1 MDTNQILLFLRQS
14 NWLLM
19 KNLFLVSAI
28 TFSFIQIIYAAP
40 SKAEAEVAIAFEKY
54 FDARANQNWD
64 TVASLES
71 ASGTYNSNSDG
82 SFHKALSKTTAA
94 QRKASGQ
101 AGALNIYYP
110 EFAELS
116 DDVVYVRFYYE
127 GIAINGSKSS
137 DYRTKV
143 TQNWIK
149 ENGQWVV
156 KTQHYAPAQFGGV
169 HITVASD
176 FEE

>member
-1 MDTNQILLFLRQS
+1 
-14 NWLLM
+14 M
-19 KNLFLVSAI
+19 KNLFLISAL
-28 TFSFIQIIYAAP
+28 TFGFTQAIDAAA
-40 SKAEAEVAIAFEKY
+40 SKAEEEVAIAFEKY

-64 TVASLES
+64 TVAALES
-71 ASGTYNSNSDG
+71 ATGTYNSNSDG

-94 QRKASGQ
+94 QWKASGQ

-127 GIAINGSKSS
+127 GIAINGTKSS

-149 ENGQWVV
+149 ENGKWVV
-156 KTQHYAPAQFGGV
+156 KTQHYSPAQFGGV

>member
-1 MDTNQILLFLRQS
+1 
-14 NWLLM
+14 M
-19 KNLFLVSAI
+19 KNLFLVEVI
-28 TFSFIQIIYAAP
+28 TFSFIQIIFGSVP
-40 SKAEAEVAIAFEKY
+40 QKLRQKLLLLLKSILMHERI
-54 FDARANQNWD
+54 RIGN

-94 QRKASGQ
+94 QWKASGQ

-137 DYRTKV
+137 DYRTKSLRIGSKRMV
-143 TQNWIK
+143 
-149 ENGQWVV
+149 NGLLKLSTMRQLNLVV
-156 KTQHYAPAQFGGV
+156 SILLLPQISRNK
-169 HITVASD
+169 
-176 FEE
+176 

>member
-1 MDTNQILLFLRQS
+1 
-14 NWLLM
+14 M

-28 TFSFIQIIYAAP
+28 MFSFMQIIYATP

-64 TVASLES
+64 IVASLES

-94 QRKASGQ
+94 QWKASGQ

-116 DDVVYVRFYYE
+116 NDVVYVRFYYE

-149 ENGQWVV
+149 ENGKWVV